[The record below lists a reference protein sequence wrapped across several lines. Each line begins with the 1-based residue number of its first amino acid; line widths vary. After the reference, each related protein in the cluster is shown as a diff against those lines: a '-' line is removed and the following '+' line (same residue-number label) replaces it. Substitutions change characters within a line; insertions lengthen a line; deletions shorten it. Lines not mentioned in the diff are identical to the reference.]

1 MVYLT
6 YYEEFPIFEPAE
18 GGYYYSGNAVV
29 SYERL
34 SERAAKKKLM
44 ALYEELKENDDEPD
58 SRYSGVP
65 ILRGSY
71 DRWELINNNRL
82 VRHSSYIGQGM
93 SYVIERKLGSET
105 MGRVP
110 YC

>member
-6 YYEEFPIFEPAE
+6 YYEEYPIYEPAE
-18 GGYYYSGNAVV
+18 GGYYYSGNEVV

-34 SERAAKKKLM
+34 SKRAAKRKIKQ
-44 ALYEELKENDDEPD
+44 LYEELKEDNSEPG
-58 SRYSGVP
+58 SRYPDP
-65 ILRGSY
+65 ILNGSY
-71 DRWELINNNRL
+71 DEWELINNNRL
-82 VRHSSYIGQGM
+82 VRYSYYIGQGM

>member
-6 YYEEFPIFEPAE
+6 YYEEYPIYEPAE
-18 GGYYYSGNAVV
+18 GGYYYSGNQVV

-34 SERAAKKKLM
+34 SKRAAKKKLKQ
-44 ALYEELKENDDEPD
+44 LYNKLKADNSEPD
-58 SRYSGVP
+58 SRYPGAP

-71 DRWELINNNRL
+71 NDWMMINNNRL

>member
-1 MVYLT
+1 MVFLT
-6 YYEEFPIFEPAE
+6 YYEEYPIYEPAE
-18 GGYYYSGNAVV
+18 GGYYYSGNQVV

-34 SERAAKKKLM
+34 SKRAAKKKLM
-44 ALYEELKENDDEPD
+44 ELYRELKEDDSEPG
-58 SRYSGVP
+58 SRYPGAP
-65 ILRGSY
+65 IFRGSY
-71 DRWELINNNRL
+71 DKWELINNNRL

-93 SYVIERKLGSET
+93 SYVIERKLGTET

>member
-6 YYEEFPIFEPAE
+6 YYEEYPIYEPAE
-18 GGYYYSGNAVV
+18 GGYYYSGNQVV

-34 SERAAKKKLM
+34 SKRAAKKKIMELF
-44 ALYEELKENDDEPD
+44 EELKDDDDEPG
-58 SRYSGVP
+58 SRYPGVP

-71 DRWELINNNRL
+71 DKWELINNNRL
-82 VRHSSYIGQGM
+82 ERRSSYVGQDM
-93 SYVIERKLGSET
+93 SYVIERKLGRET
-105 MGRVP
+105 RGRVP